1 MSETTNTSTSRS
13 QPPEELHWGI
23 AYLREDI
30 QDIRNEIRG
39 VHSRIDET
47 NNRIDDRFDVTNQRL
62 EETNRRLDSR
72 FAWMMTTMVALAG
85 VLVAIF
91 KI

>member
-1 MSETTNTSTSRS
+1 MRPP
-13 QPPEELHWGI
+13 PPEDLHWGI
-23 AYLREDI
+23 AYLHEDI

-39 VHSRIDET
+39 VNSRIDE
-47 NNRIDDRFDVTNQRL
+47 RFDVTNQRLEEINRSLSGRL

-72 FAWMMTTMVALAG
+72 FALTVTPMMALGG
-85 VLVAIF
+85 VLVAIL